1 MSYDS
6 VNTKQVK
13 VEFHYMSVE
22 RKKRSSDSTIYDIGE
37 VISTIS
43 AMFSSLIQKKRI
55 DRKHDFT
62 SREKTIWLEKF
73 TDLGNGNFDVI
84 FMSARY
90 NRSRNV
96 IDTETMKQKGMLKQ
110 PKDGDEEK
118 THFCI
123 RFKQGQD
130 RFITIN
136 ERNSDGITINEI
148 MWYLNQQFEAYHIQF
163 NTDFSYSVSF
173 DIVLSKDFLTELKK
187 MNNINLLTL
196 AVDKSDPLCSD
207 FLRLAGRDSIKDT
220 VNISLG
226 KKRGKGN
233 NIPIDLI
240 EEYFNETGSYKRIKK
255 ISVQG
260 SNSEGSL
267 KIDTDSIQ
275 LKHILEVKVI
285 GTTNEVDS
293 TNFFTQAK
301 SVVPQIGD

>member
-1 MSYDS
+1 MSYES
-6 VNTKQVK
+6 ATTKQVK

-22 RKKRSSDSTIYDIGE
+22 RKKKSSDSTTYDIGE
-37 VISTIS
+37 VITTIA
-43 AMFSSLIQKKRI
+43 AMFTLLINKNRVE
-55 DRKHDFT
+55 RKHDFA
-62 SREKTIWLEKF
+62 SREKTIWLENF
-73 TDLGNGNFDVI
+73 TDLGNGNFDIV

-96 IDTETMKQKGMLKQ
+96 INTETMEQKGMLKQ

-123 RFKQGQD
+123 RFKQGKD

-148 MWYLNQQFEAYHIQF
+148 KWYLNQQFEEYHVQF
-163 NTDFSYSVSF
+163 NTAFSYSIDF
-173 DIVLSKDFLTELKK
+173 DIILSKDFLSELKK
-187 MNNINLLTL
+187 MKKINLLTL
-196 AVDKSDPLCSD
+196 TVDKSDPLCSD

-220 VNISLG
+220 INISLG

-233 NIPIDLI
+233 DIPIDLI
-240 EEYFNETGSYKRIKK
+240 EEYFNETGFQKRIKK

-275 LKHILEVKVI
+275 LKHSLEVRLV

-293 TNFFTQAK
+293 TDFFAQAK
-301 SVVPQIGD
+301 SVVPQMGG